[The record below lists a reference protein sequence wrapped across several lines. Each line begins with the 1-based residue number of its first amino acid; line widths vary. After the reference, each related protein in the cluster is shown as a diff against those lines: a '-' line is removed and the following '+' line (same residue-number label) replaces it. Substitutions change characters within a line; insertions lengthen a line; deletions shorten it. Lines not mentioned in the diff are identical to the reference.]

1 MDDYKNL
8 DNKHQIENLYRLI
21 RRIRFFEEELSVLF
35 GEGEVYG
42 TAHTCIGQEAVAVG
56 CLYDLQVEDFVTGTH
71 RSHGHCIAKG
81 ADINKMMCEL
91 LGKANGYC
99 GGKGGSM
106 HIADLD
112 LNMLGCNGLVSAG
125 VPHAAGAV
133 MAAKLRGES
142 RVAVA
147 FHGDGAANQ
156 GVLYETMNLIGTWK
170 LPVIIVCENNQYALS
185 TPYEISQAG
194 ENIAA
199 RAAGFGIDSKVVD
212 GMNVHEVR
220 SAMLEAIERGRNES
234 KPSYIECQ
242 TYRYVGHSLRNDR
255 PKRSDEEIA
264 HWKSR
269 DPLEALKQQML
280 GDLDFSQD
288 AIDEIDREER
298 EQISSA
304 TEFARQSAEPDI
316 SQLTTGIF
324 SPDTTEHVQPPRSEK
339 EESRSISYAAALN
352 EAIDHAMTTD
362 ERVLIFGEDV
372 AEGGGVFGVSTGLK
386 EKHGSHR
393 VLDTPISEQAITGLG
408 IGLALAGA
416 RPIVEIQFMDIMT
429 LAIDQIVNQA
439 AKLKYMLGGK
449 PTVPFIVRAPM
460 GAGVRLAAQHSQSLE
475 SWFMHVPGLIVAVP
489 SSPYDAKG
497 LLTTALNSSNPV
509 VFLEHKLLYF
519 LAGPVP
525 EESYSIPFGKAE
537 VKREGKDITVVA
549 TSAMVRKAIQAAR
562 KLQRKDISVEVIDP
576 RTLAPL
582 DMETIK
588 KSVQKTGRILVV
600 HEACRFGGFGGEI
613 VSSICEQVFSSL
625 KTPPERIGAPSTP
638 VPYNQN
644 LELAYIPDEQ
654 DIIDKIEK
662 MCGR

>member
-1 MDDYKNL
+1 M
-8 DNKHQIENLYRLI
+8 
-21 RRIRFFEEELSVLF
+21 
-35 GEGEVYG
+35 
-42 TAHTCIGQEAVAVG
+42 
-56 CLYDLQVEDFVTGTH
+56 
-71 RSHGHCIAKG
+71 
-81 ADINKMMCEL
+81 
-91 LGKANGYC
+91 
-99 GGKGGSM
+99 
-106 HIADLD
+106 
-112 LNMLGCNGLVSAG
+112 
-125 VPHAAGAV
+125 
-133 MAAKLRGES
+133 
-142 RVAVA
+142 
-147 FHGDGAANQ
+147 
-156 GVLYETMNLIGTWK
+156 
-170 LPVIIVCENNQYALS
+170 
-185 TPYEISQAG
+185 
-194 ENIAA
+194 
-199 RAAGFGIDSKVVD
+199 
-212 GMNVHEVR
+212 HEVR

-269 DPLEALKQQML
+269 DPLEALRQQML

-362 ERVLIFGEDV
+362 ERVLILAKTLLKGRRI
-372 AEGGGVFGVSTGLK
+372 GVSTGLR
-386 EKHGSHR
+386 EAWLTSR
-393 VLDTPISEQAITGLG
+393 FRYTNFRTITGLG

-525 EESYSIPFGKAE
+525 EERYSIPFGKAE
-537 VKREGKDITVVA
+537 VKSEGEDITVVA

-644 LELAYIPDEQ
+644 LELAYT
-654 DIIDKIEK
+654 
-662 MCGR
+662 